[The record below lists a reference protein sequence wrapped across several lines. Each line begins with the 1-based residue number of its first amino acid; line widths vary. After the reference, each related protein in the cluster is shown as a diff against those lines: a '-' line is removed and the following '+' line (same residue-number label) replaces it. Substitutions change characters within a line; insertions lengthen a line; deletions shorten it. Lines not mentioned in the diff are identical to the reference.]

1 MDTDKVTIMVTNADA
16 TVC

>member
-1 MDTDKVTIMVTNADA
+1 MDTDKVTKMVTNADA